1 MSKTWEGKKLILGQP
16 ISFTSYRI
24 EDGLLIKRQGI
35 LNIQENQIQ
44 LYRVIDVELKQDF
57 IDNLVNQGTIILRS
71 NSKYDNIT
79 LENVGNPREV
89 KALINEEIAEQRRN
103 QNIRTNEMVANNIDV
118 DMDYDDVEEFH
129 DNFR

>member
-24 EDGLLIKRQGI
+24 EDGLLTKRQGI

>member
-24 EDGLLIKRQGI
+24 ENGLLIERKGI
-35 LNIQENQIQ
+35 FNIQENQIQ
-44 LYRVIDVELKQDF
+44 LYRVVDVELRQDF

-71 NSKYDNIT
+71 NSKYDNMT

-89 KALINEEIAEQRRN
+89 KMLINGEIAEQRRN

-118 DMDYDDVEEFH
+118 DLYSEDVEEFQ

>member
-1 MSKTWEGKKLILGQP
+1 MSKAWEGKKLILGQP

-24 EDGLLIKRQGI
+24 EDGLLIKRQGVF
-35 LNIQENQIQ
+35 NIQENQIQ

>member
-103 QNIRTNEMVANNIDV
+103 QNIRTNETVANNIDV

>member
-35 LNIQENQIQ
+35 LNIRENQIQ

>member
-118 DMDYDDVEEFH
+118 DMDYDDVEEFQ

>member
-35 LNIQENQIQ
+35 FNIQENQIQ